1 MKNQIEKSTTAN
13 GVDITCDQLRSDMV
27 NIMDEF
33 NDDIKSHPNGSFH
46 RVFWEQHYNSITK
59 KNRRQIRWHPA
70 MIKWCLS
77 LKYLSSSCYNALRS
91 SNVIQLPSE
100 RTLRDY
106 SNWTKATT
114 GFSVDVDQQILS
126 EANLENSPDYHRYIC
141 IAMDECKIKE
151 DLI

>member
-1 MKNQIEKSTTAN
+1 MVLILPAINYVQI
-13 GVDITCDQLRSDMV
+13 MV

-33 NDDIKSHPNGSFH
+33 NDDIIKSHPNGCFH
-46 RVFWEQHYNSITK
+46 RDFWEQYYNSITK
-59 KNRRQIRWHPA
+59 NNRRQIRWHPA

-106 SNWTKATT
+106 STWTKATT
-114 GFSVDVDQQILS
+114 GFSVDVHQQILS
-126 EANLENSPDYHRYIC
+126 EANLENNIQ
-141 IAMDECKIKE
+141 KI
-151 DLI
+151 L